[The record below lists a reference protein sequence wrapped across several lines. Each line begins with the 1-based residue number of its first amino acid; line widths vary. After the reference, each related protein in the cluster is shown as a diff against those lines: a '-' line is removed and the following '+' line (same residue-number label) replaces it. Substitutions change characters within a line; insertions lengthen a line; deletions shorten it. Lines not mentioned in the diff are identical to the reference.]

1 MRTASTRA
9 NISFADLQS
18 IARSHR
24 FSATDAVLFGLAAPL
39 DFIFFANPSQIPSR
53 WFLGTHES
61 IPANLTARL
70 TPANALDESVREAL
84 LANAQTMAFDHAPNE
99 AILGMEFLAEEIG
112 GWGELSDAEPIAA
125 GIRRTILTEPRGG
138 ALGRGLY
145 LEFLRDSEKNYAP
158 AGELAHILEPV
169 CGEWMRLADL
179 MDSSYPV
186 TDKFALA
193 SLQVRRI
200 ASREEFFWGRVLELT
215 R

>member
-18 IARSHR
+18 IARSLH
-24 FSATDAVLFGLAAPL
+24 FTATDAVLFGLAAPL

-61 IPANLTARL
+61 IAANLTARL

-112 GWGELSDAEPIAA
+112 GWSELSDAEPIAV

-158 AGELAHILEPV
+158 AGELAQILEPI
-169 CGEWMRLADL
+169 CSEWMRLADL
-179 MDSSYPV
+179 MIESYPV
-186 TDKFALA
+186 TDKFARA